1 MVEYM
6 SPISART
13 LKTYLHDGE
22 EIALLDAREEVP
34 FDKRH
39 ILMASCVPLG
49 RLETIIDASVPR
61 RSARVVWCDDG
72 EGLAER
78 AAARMAALGY
88 TNVTFLDGGI
98 GAWEAEGYRIYQ
110 GVHVPSKAFA
120 EVIEHEA
127 GTPYI
132 SAKQL
137 KELMDSGT
145 DYVLLDSRSY
155 EEYHGNSIPTA
166 VSVPGAEL
174 VYRFNDLVPSP
185 ETTVVVNCG
194 GRTRSIIGAQSLIDA
209 GYPNKIVSL
218 MNGTQGW
225 HLAGYEIV
233 VGATAT
239 APDTSEAATAA
250 AKDAATRVA
259 RRFDIQTI
267 DLNTLGQWQAETDTR
282 SLYVLDVRTRPEYEA
297 GHLPGVKHIMGGQLI
312 QETDRHL
319 ATWGARVVLIDDV
332 GVRATM
338 TASWL
343 KRMGW
348 DAAVLPMENL
358 GTPLESGPYVPK
370 TLGLD
375 AADVPLIPVQELKSL
390 IDDGNVAVID
400 VNWSKGFHGG
410 HIPGS
415 WFMIR
420 SRLADD
426 IAAVPA
432 AATIVTTSPDGALAR
447 LAAAEIASLRNVP
460 VKALA
465 GGTDAWRD
473 AGLPLEAGNDRMA
486 SAVEDIRLKAREE
499 SENIEEAMNRYL
511 AWEIALVDDMA
522 NDDDQRFNIAKS

>member
-1 MVEYM
+1 M

-13 LKTYLHDGE
+13 LKKFLHDGE

-49 RLETIIDASVPR
+49 RLEAIIDASVPR

-78 AAARMAALGY
+78 AAIRMSALGY
-88 TNVTFLDGGI
+88 TDVTFLDGGI

-132 SAKQL
+132 SAAQL
-137 KELMDSGT
+137 KEMMDGGT

-174 VYRFNDLVPSP
+174 VYRFKDLVPSP

-209 GYPNKIVSL
+209 GYPNKVVSL

-239 APDTSEAATAA
+239 APDTSDAATAA
-250 AKDAATRVA
+250 AKDAASRVA
-259 RRFDIQTI
+259 KRFDIQTI
-267 DLNTLGQWQAETDTR
+267 DLDTLRQWQTEADTR

-297 GHLPGVKHIMGGQLI
+297 GHLAGVKHIMGGQLI

-348 DAAVLPMENL
+348 DTAIMPMESL
-358 GTPLESGPYVPK
+358 DAPLERGPYTPK

-375 AADVPLIPVQELKSL
+375 EADVPMISVRDLQPLV
-390 IDDGNVAVID
+390 DAGTVAVID
-400 VNWSKGFHGG
+400 FDWSKGYHAG
-410 HIPGS
+410 HIPGA

-420 SRLADD
+420 SKLADD
-426 IAAVPA
+426 IGAVPV
-432 AATIVTTSPDGALAR
+432 ATKIVTTSPDGALAR
-447 LAAAEIASLRNVP
+447 LAAAEIARLRDIP
-460 VKALA
+460 VMALA

-473 AGLPLEAGNDRMA
+473 AGLPMQTGNAHMA
-486 SAVEDIRLKAREE
+486 SAALDIRLKAREE
-499 SENIEEAMNRYL
+499 SENIEDAMNRYL

-522 NDDDQRFNIAKS
+522 NDDDQRFSIPKG